1 MAAANNELAQHEV
14 ERARANIEELGL
26 EFVYNESY
34 PPSTP
39 DFTPII
45 RAMNATDAEVMYFAS
60 YPADAAGMVRAFNEV
75 GFPESVKLAGGGLVG
90 LQYATLMESMG
101 PMLDGL
107 VHYDFFVQE
116 PPLQVPG
123 HLAFPPA

>member
-90 LQYATLMESMG
+90 MQYATLMESMG
-101 PMLDGL
+101 PMLNGI
-107 VHYDFFVQE
+107 VNYDYFVPASTLPFE
-116 PPLQVPG
+116 G
-123 HLAFPPA
+123 IEAFLDK